1 MPNSINRPRGTIDV
15 LPGEVEKWRYV
26 EESFR
31 RICREYGYAEIRT
44 PVFEYT
50 ELFDRGVGDTTDIVE
65 KEMYTFLD
73 RSERSLSLRPE
84 GTAPIARAYVED
96 KLFSG
101 PLPVKVYYLG
111 PMFRYDRP
119 QAGRYRQFHQLG
131 VEVFGSCA
139 PAIDAEVAAMAM
151 DFCRRFGLKLDLHI
165 NSVGCSACRP
175 VMRERLYAGLKTR
188 LEDLCNDCYMRWT
201 KNPLRILDCKI
212 KRCREMAEEA
222 VAGFNF
228 LCPECADHF
237 RETLGYLDALNVAY
251 IVDPCLVRGLDYYTR
266 TAFEIMAPGAGAQ
279 RSVGGGGRYDGLV
292 EMFGGPPTPGI
303 GYAMGLE
310 RFLLVMQEQGLTVP
324 DSGRLDVYLVTA
336 EKDLEGKALGL
347 LQELRANG
355 IRADKDYTGRSMKAQ
370 LKQAGKSGAPYVV
383 ILGGDELGKGRV
395 ALKDMLSGRQT
406 EVPLADL
413 TARLLSQGHDSK
425 HEPSLL
431 AR

>member
-1 MPNSINRPRGTIDV
+1 MNRPRGTIDV
-15 LPGEVEKWRYV
+15 LPGEVEKWQYV

-50 ELFDRGVGDTTDIVE
+50 ELFDRGVGETTDIIE

-101 PLPVKVYYLG
+101 PQPVKVYYQG

-131 VEVFGSCA
+131 IEVFGAFS
-139 PAIDAEVAAMAM
+139 PAIDAEVIAMSM

-165 NSVGCSACRP
+165 NSVGCGVCRP
-175 VMRERLYAGLKTR
+175 VMREKLYAGLRTR
-188 LEDLCNDCYMRWT
+188 LEDLCEDCRLRLER
-201 KNPLRILDCKI
+201 NPLRILDCKE
-212 KRCREMAEEA
+212 KRCRGMAEEA
-222 VAGFNF
+222 AAGLNF
-228 LCPECADHF
+228 LCPECGDHF
-237 RETLGYLDALNVAY
+237 EKVRNYLDVLDVKY
-251 IVDPCLVRGLDYYTR
+251 IVDHCLVRGLDYYTR
-266 TAFEIMAPGAGAQ
+266 TAFEIMAPGIGAQ

-310 RFLLVMQEQGLTVP
+310 RLLLVMQEQGLPVP
-324 DSGRLDVYLVTA
+324 CSGRLDVYIVTA
-336 EKDLEGKALGL
+336 EAELEGKALRL
-347 LQELRANG
+347 LQELRGNG
-355 IRADKDYTGRSMKAQ
+355 MHADKDYAGRSMKAQ
-370 LKQAGKSGAPYVV
+370 LKQAGKSGAPFVV
-383 ILGGDELGKGRV
+383 ILGSDELRRGKV
-395 ALKDMLSGRQT
+395 ALKDMLSGSQT

-413 TARLLSQGHDSK
+413 VATVTGEIDTHFTKVRRFKG
-425 HEPSLL
+425 
-431 AR
+431 

>member
-1 MPNSINRPRGTIDV
+1 V
-15 LPGEVEKWRYV
+15 LPGEVEKWQYV

-44 PVFEYT
+44 PVFEHT
-50 ELFDRGVGDTTDIVE
+50 ELFDRGVGDTTDIIE
-65 KEMYTFLD
+65 KEMYTFPD

-101 PLPVKVYYLG
+101 PQPVKVYYQG

-131 VEVFGSCA
+131 VEVFGSSA
-139 PAIDAEVAAMAM
+139 PAIDAEVVAMAM

-165 NSVGCSACRP
+165 NSVGCGVCRP
-175 VMRERLYAGLKTR
+175 VMRDKLCASLKTR
-188 LEDLCNDCYMRWT
+188 LEDLCGDCRIRLD
-201 KNPLRILDCKI
+201 KNPLRILDCKV

-222 VAGFNF
+222 AAGLYF

-266 TAFEIMAPGAGAQ
+266 TAFEIMAPGIGAQ

-310 RFLLVMQEQGLTVP
+310 RFLLVMREQGLTVP
-324 DSGRLDVYLVTA
+324 DSGRLDVYFVTA
-336 EKDLEGKALGL
+336 EAELEGKAMIL

-355 IRADKDYTGRSMKAQ
+355 VCADKDYTGRSMKAQ

-383 ILGGDELGKGRV
+383 ILGSDELSRGKV
-395 ALKDMLSGRQT
+395 ALKDMLSGSQA
-406 EVPLADL
+406 EVPLTDL
-413 TARLLSQGHDSK
+413 AARLLEK
-425 HEPSLL
+425 
-431 AR
+431 

>member
-1 MPNSINRPRGTIDV
+1 MPSTINRPRGTIDV
-15 LPGEVEKWRYV
+15 LPGEVEKWQYV

-44 PVFEYT
+44 PVFEHT
-50 ELFDRGVGDTTDIVE
+50 ELFDRGVGDTTDIIE

-101 PLPVKVYYLG
+101 PQPVKVCYQG

-131 VEVFGSCA
+131 IEVFGASA
-139 PAIDAEVAAMAM
+139 PAIDAEVIAMAM

-165 NSVGCSACRP
+165 NSVGCGVCRP
-175 VMRERLYAGLKTR
+175 VMRERLCASLKTR
-188 LEDLCNDCYMRWT
+188 LEDLCGDCRMRLDR
-201 KNPLRILDCKI
+201 NPLRILDCKE
-212 KRCREMAEEA
+212 KRCRVMAGKA
-222 VAGFNF
+222 AAGLNF
-228 LCPECADHF
+228 LCPECGDHF
-237 RETLGYLDALNVAY
+237 GKVRNYLDMLDVKY

-266 TAFEIMAPGAGAQ
+266 TAFEIMAPGIGAQ
-279 RSVGGGGRYDGLV
+279 RSVGGGGRYDSLV

-310 RFLLVMQEQGLTVP
+310 RFLLVIQEQGLTVP
-324 DSGRLDVYLVTA
+324 ESGRPDVYLVTA
-336 EKDLEGKALGL
+336 EKDLESRALMI

-355 IRADKDYTGRSMKAQ
+355 ICADKDYTGRSMKAQ
-370 LKQAGKSGAPYVV
+370 LKQAGKSGVPYVV
-383 ILGGDELGKGRV
+383 ILGSDELSKGKV
-395 ALKDMLSGRQT
+395 ALKDMLSGSQT

-413 TARLLSQGHDSK
+413 AARFLK
-425 HEPSLL
+425 K
-431 AR
+431 

>member
-1 MPNSINRPRGTIDV
+1 V
-15 LPGEVEKWRYV
+15 LPGDVEKWQYV

-44 PVFEYT
+44 PVFEHT
-50 ELFDRGVGDTTDIVE
+50 ELFDRGVGETTDIIE

-73 RSERSLSLRPE
+73 RSERSMSLRPE

-96 KLFSG
+96 RLFSG
-101 PLPVKVYYLG
+101 PQPVKVYYQG

-131 VEVFGSCA
+131 IEVLGSFA
-139 PAIDAEVAAMAM
+139 PAVDAEVIAMAM

-165 NSVGCSACRP
+165 NSVGCGVCRP
-175 VMRERLYAGLKTR
+175 VMRDKLCASLKDR
-188 LEDLCNDCYMRWT
+188 LEDLCGDCRIRLA
-201 KNPLRILDCKI
+201 KNPLRILDCKV

-222 VAGFNF
+222 AAGLNF
-228 LCPECADHF
+228 LCPGCADHF
-237 RETLGYLDALNVAY
+237 GKVRNYLDALDVKY

-266 TAFEIMAPGAGAQ
+266 TAFEIMAPGTGAQ

-310 RFLLVMQEQGLTVP
+310 RFLLVMQKQGLPVP
-324 DSGRLDVYLVTA
+324 GSEQLDVYLVTA
-336 EKDLEGKALGL
+336 EAELEGKALAL
-347 LQELRANG
+347 LQELRKSG
-355 IRADKDYTGRSMKAQ
+355 ICSDKDYTGRSMKAQ
-370 LKQAGKSGAPYVV
+370 LKQAGKSGAPFVV
-383 ILGGDELGKGRV
+383 ILGSDELSRGKV
-395 ALKDMLSGRQT
+395 ALKDMLSGSQT

-413 TARLLSQGHDSK
+413 TTQMKNIKKVVVRY
-425 HEPSLL
+425 
-431 AR
+431 

>member
-1 MPNSINRPRGTIDV
+1 MPSSINRPRGTIDV
-15 LPGEVEKWRYV
+15 LPGEVEKWQYV

-50 ELFDRGVGDTTDIVE
+50 ELFDRGVGDTTDIIE

-96 KLFSG
+96 KLYSG
-101 PLPVKVYYLG
+101 PQPVKVYYQG

-131 VEVFGSCA
+131 AEVFGSFT
-139 PAIDAEVAAMAM
+139 PAIDAEVVAMAM

-165 NSVGCSACRP
+165 NSVGCGMCRP
-175 VMRERLYAGLKTR
+175 VMREKLCASLKTR
-188 LEDLCNDCYMRWT
+188 LEDLCGDCRIRLD
-201 KNPLRILDCKI
+201 KNPLRILDCKV
-212 KRCREMAEEA
+212 KRCREMAGEA
-222 VAGFNF
+222 AAGLKF

-237 RETLGYLDALNVAY
+237 GEVLSYLDALNVEY
-251 IVDPCLVRGLDYYTR
+251 IVDHCLVRGLDYYTR
-266 TAFEIMAPGAGAQ
+266 TAFEIMAPGIGAQ

-310 RFLLVMQEQGLTVP
+310 RFLLVMQEQGLSVP
-324 DSGRLDVYLVTA
+324 DSRQLDVYLVTA
-336 EKDLEGKALGL
+336 EKDLEGRAMML
-347 LQELRANG
+347 LQELRTNG
-355 IRADKDYTGRSMKAQ
+355 IYADKDYTGRSMKAQ

-383 ILGGDELGKGRV
+383 ILGSDELSKGKV
-395 ALKDMLSGRQT
+395 ALKDMLSGSQT
-406 EVPLADL
+406 EVPLSDL
-413 TARLLSQGHDSK
+413 TAQFLK
-425 HEPSLL
+425 E
-431 AR
+431 

>member
-1 MPNSINRPRGTIDV
+1 LPSSINRPRGTIDV
-15 LPGEVEKWRYV
+15 LPGEVEKWQYV

-44 PVFEYT
+44 PVFEHT
-50 ELFDRGVGDTTDIVE
+50 ELFDRGVGDTTDIIE

-101 PLPVKVYYLG
+101 PQPVKVYYQG

-131 VEVFGSCA
+131 VEVFGSAA
-139 PAIDAEVAAMAM
+139 PAIDAEVVAMAM
-151 DFCRRFGLKLDLHI
+151 DFCWRFGLKLDLHI
-165 NSVGCSACRP
+165 NSVGCGVCRP
-175 VMRERLYAGLKTR
+175 VMRDKLCASLKTR
-188 LEDLCNDCYMRWT
+188 LEDLCGDCRIRLD
-201 KNPLRILDCKI
+201 KNPLRILDCKV
-212 KRCREMAEEA
+212 KRCREMAEETA
-222 VAGFNF
+222 AGLNF

-266 TAFEIMAPGAGAQ
+266 TAFEIMAPGVGAQ

-292 EMFGGPPTPGI
+292 EMFGGPPTSGI

-324 DSGRLDVYLVTA
+324 DGGRLDVYLVTA
-336 EKDLEGKALGL
+336 EKDLEGRALTL
-347 LQELRANG
+347 LQELRAKG
-355 IRADKDYTGRSMKAQ
+355 ICADKDYTGRSMKAQ

-383 ILGGDELGKGRV
+383 ILGSDELSKGKV
-395 ALKDMLSGRQT
+395 ALRDMLAGSQT

-413 TARLLSQGHDSK
+413 PAQFLK
-425 HEPSLL
+425 K
-431 AR
+431 